1 VVGLARA
8 VCAFFALF
16 FSLVIPL
23 VTLGIVHYPKQF
35 LEVLGLFVAR
45 LREPASL

>member
-1 VVGLARA
+1 MVGLARA

-16 FSLVIPL
+16 FSLVICL

-35 LEVLGLFVAR
+35 LEVLGLFVA
-45 LREPASL
+45 LFCETAGL